1 MIYPP
6 HSPPLSHQHTY
17 IGNICFTF
25 GTSVKYADKSAKL
38 ERLWKPDA
46 VTSSTNLNM
55 SPRYCLFSF
64 DWPSFDF
71 NHLDPGLA
79 LTSFLCC
86 MMSGTRLSVSKED
99 GPVENSKIYKRM
111 AMILNV
117 VFYFFLFWNSSS
129 IFKTKQNSQ
138 SLNVLKIS
146 TPIFFLCVFKS
157 LLHRMTAANYRY
169 AKNKMTCLPDFY
181 FFVPGKI
188 INFINLFA

>member
-1 MIYPP
+1 MIYPPPP

-46 VTSSTNLNM
+46 VMSSTNLNM

-99 GPVENSKIYKRM
+99 GPIENSKIYKRM

-117 VFYFFLFWNSSS
+117 VFYFFYFGTLLQYS
-129 IFKTKQNSQ
+129 KQN
-138 SLNVLKIS
+138 KIPS
-146 TPIFFLCVFKS
+146 P
-157 LLHRMTAANYRY
+157 
-169 AKNKMTCLPDFY
+169 
-181 FFVPGKI
+181 
-188 INFINLFA
+188 

>member
-1 MIYPP
+1 M
-6 HSPPLSHQHTY
+6 
-17 IGNICFTF
+17 
-25 GTSVKYADKSAKL
+25 
-38 ERLWKPDA
+38 
-46 VTSSTNLNM
+46 SSTNLNM
-55 SPRYCLFSF
+55 SPRYCLFSL

-86 MMSGTRLSVSKED
+86 MMSGTRLSVSKDD
-99 GPVENSKIYKRM
+99 GPIENSKIYKRM

-117 VFYFFLFWNSSS
+117 VFLFFYILELFFN
-129 IFKTKQNSQ
+129 IQNKTKFP
-138 SLNVLKIS
+138 VLKCTENLYS
-146 TPIFFLCVFKS
+146 NIFVCVFKS

-169 AKNKMTCLPDFY
+169 AKNIMTCLPDFY